1 MKGISQSV
9 TGLAAAAIIAGGC
22 ASATGATT
30 GATQSQDV
38 DAASERT
45 MIRVN
50 NYNWSDMTVYVVRD
64 GTRMRLGSVSSLE
77 TRMFEVPT
85 SYLISAGEVR
95 LVADP
100 IGSTRVFTSPPLLIA
115 QGQGAEW
122 RLENSL
128 ALSSFWI
135 R

>member
-1 MKGISQSV
+1 MKGISQSLR
-9 TGLAAAAIIAGGC
+9 TLAAAAIIAGGC
-22 ASATGATT
+22 ASATGT
-30 GATQSQDV
+30 TQSQNAN
-38 DAASERT
+38 AASERT

-50 NYNWSDMTVYVVRD
+50 NHNWSDMTVYLVRN
-64 GTRMRLGSVSSLE
+64 GARMRLGSVSSLG

-85 SYLISAGEVR
+85 SLLMSAGDEVR

-100 IGSTRVFTSPPLLIA
+100 IGSTRVFTSPPLLLA
-115 QGQGAEW
+115 PGQRAEW

>member
-1 MKGISQSV
+1 MKGVSQSLIA
-9 TGLAAAAIIAGGC
+9 LAAAAVIAGGC
-22 ASATGATT
+22 ASATGT
-30 GATQSQDV
+30 TQSQNA

-50 NYNWSDMTVYVVRD
+50 NHNWSDMTVYLVRD
-64 GTRMRLGSVSSLE
+64 GVRMRLGLVSSLE

-85 SYLISAGEVR
+85 SHLISTGEVR

-100 IGSTRVFTSPPLLIA
+100 IGSSRVVTSPPVLIA
-115 QGQGAEW
+115 PGQRAEW

>member
-1 MKGISQSV
+1 MKGVNQSLIA
-9 TGLAAAAIIAGGC
+9 LAAAAVIAGGC
-22 ASATGATT
+22 ASATGTT
-30 GATQSQDV
+30 QRQNA
-38 DAASERT
+38 DAAGERT

-50 NYNWSDMTVYVVRD
+50 NHNWSDMTVYLVRN
-64 GTRMRLGSVSSLE
+64 GARMRLGSVSSLD
-77 TRMFEVPT
+77 TRTFEIPMSLLAST
-85 SYLISAGEVR
+85 GDAVR
-95 LVADP
+95 LMADP

-115 QGQGAEW
+115 PGQRAEW

>member
-1 MKGISQSV
+1 MKGISQSLL
-9 TGLAAAAIIAGGC
+9 TLAAAATIAGGC
-22 ASATGATT
+22 ASATGT
-30 GATQSQDV
+30 TQSQNT

-50 NYNWSDMTVYVVRD
+50 NHNWSDMTVYLVRN
-64 GTRMRLGSVSSLE
+64 GARMRLGSVSSMD

-85 SYLISAGEVR
+85 SLLMSTSDEVR
-95 LVADP
+95 LMADP

-115 QGQGAEW
+115 PGRRAEW
-122 RLENSL
+122 RLGNSL

>member
-1 MKGISQSV
+1 MKGISES
-9 TGLAAAAIIAGGC
+9 LIAFAAAAIIAGGC
-22 ASATGATT
+22 ASATGTT
-30 GATQSQDV
+30 QHQNA
-38 DAASERT
+38 DAASDRT

-50 NYNWSDMTVYVVRD
+50 NHNWSDMTVYLVRN
-64 GTRMRLGSVSSLE
+64 GARMRLGSVSSLD
-77 TRMFEVPT
+77 TRTFEVPNSLLVST
-85 SYLISAGEVR
+85 GEVR